1 MKDGP
6 WTRVVWKALESSD
19 FVFWLG
25 LFLPRLTIRSS
36 VYGSVFISFGASF
49 CLCILLFYLFV
60 VWLIVRANAVDCPD
74 KRQQHSEWLIT
85 QMSACTERPSW
96 VWQMT
101 VVEDKSACTAF
112 WEKSSYKHVSSE
124 TVYRIVPLSMC
135 RYAALSLRDY
145 STNCTRH
152 VCLSVQT
159 CYWGEGRV
167 SERGLLPQLLIFI
180 RWYDDELLYVLTK
193 SHSPPSDW
201 AQPPPDCEHKSTFNR
216 CRRPHT
222 DMPTTAN

>member
-74 KRQQHSEWLIT
+74 KRQQRMTYHANECLHRTTLVSLADDRSRRQKCLHCILRKKQLQACVEWNSVSHRAAIDVSLCGPLTTRLQHELHSPRLSVCSNVLLRRGPSEWARVAAAATDLHPVIRRRT
-85 QMSACTERPSW
+85 TVCPDKESLAAIWLSA
-96 VWQMT
+96 
-101 VVEDKSACTAF
+101 
-112 WEKSSYKHVSSE
+112 
-124 TVYRIVPLSMC
+124 
-135 RYAALSLRDY
+135 AAA
-145 STNCTRH
+145 
-152 VCLSVQT
+152 
-159 CYWGEGRV
+159 
-167 SERGLLPQLLIFI
+167 GL
-180 RWYDDELLYVLTK
+180 
-193 SHSPPSDW
+193 W
-201 AQPPPDCEHKSTFNR
+201 AQIHI
-216 CRRPHT
+216 
-222 DMPTTAN
+222 